1 MILLEVENNDAAEI
15 TEEEEKEERGAGGGN
30 LSTQAQYQDANL
42 EIQESVSEAST
53 LSLQTITTGS
63 SPSPTPSTSAKT
75 LHYFQKIDDIQHRT
89 ARKLVRKVGRTNNQ
103 TNKSITNFL
112 DNVTTAQKIKIDEA
126 LGKYIIGCTFSYCR
140 FTIFSKFC

>member
-53 LSLQTITTGS
+53 L
-63 SPSPTPSTSAKT
+63 
-75 LHYFQKIDDIQHRT
+75 
-89 ARKLVRKVGRTNNQ
+89 
-103 TNKSITNFL
+103 
-112 DNVTTAQKIKIDEA
+112 
-126 LGKYIIGCTFSYCR
+126 
-140 FTIFSKFC
+140 